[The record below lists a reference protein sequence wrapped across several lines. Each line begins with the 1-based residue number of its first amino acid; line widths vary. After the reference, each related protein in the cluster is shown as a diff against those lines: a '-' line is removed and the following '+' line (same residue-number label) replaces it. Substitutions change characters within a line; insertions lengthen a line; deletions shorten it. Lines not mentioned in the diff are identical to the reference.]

1 MRTNIKPE
9 NRRLLEAVEYI
20 DENIILGVLSELR
33 MPKEKHIEP
42 LLTWRTPLKHWKSI
56 AVLAACTVL
65 LAFAAPAASFISQ
78 VISNYSSVAGGN
90 AGAGTSELE
99 MPTPTETKVL
109 ETEAETIDSPYPRT
123 IDAYPADM
131 SINDIYE
138 DIIKGGWVVLDSDY
152 SKGFLYGNEL
162 WTAFIDKVNMK
173 QPTTVLVADMARWAE
188 LSHIVTGCHYT
199 KERIP
204 TLFLMEITFDGELFG
219 YKRLDCFKDEITDS
233 GEYRYLITDI
243 CEYTADNTIG
253 MISGYRET
261 ICLTNDISWTYD
273 SFSKQAFTDEG
284 RTSEFFNNPCQ
295 IIATYSPIYETKA
308 GYANP
313 VPRSLG
319 FSELIVD

>member
-1 MRTNIKPE
+1 MRSNIKPE
-9 NRRLLEAVEYI
+9 NRRLLEAIEYI
-20 DENIILGVLSELR
+20 DEDIVLGVLGELKD
-33 MPKEKHIEP
+33 PAEKEVHGEYKKP
-42 LLTWRTPLKHWKSI
+42 SPFKHWKQLT
-56 AVLAACTVL
+56 ALAACLLLLSAAFPVL
-65 LAFAAPAASFISQ
+65 
-78 VISNYSSVAGGN
+78 NYAVQRFGIRTWEGN
-90 AGAGTSELE
+90 AGAGTEELE
-99 MPTPTETKVL
+99 VPTQPETQAL
-109 ETEAETIDSPYPRT
+109 ETEDKTIDSPYPRA

-131 SINDIYE
+131 SITEIYD

-152 SKGFLYGNEL
+152 EKGFLYGNEL

-173 QPTTVLVADMARWAE
+173 QPATVLVADMARWAE
-188 LSHIVTGCHYT
+188 ISHKVTGFHYT
-199 KERIP
+199 KERMA

-219 YKRLDCFKDEITDS
+219 YKRIDCFKDEITDS

-243 CEYTADNTIG
+243 CECTTENTTG

-261 ICLTNDISWTYD
+261 ICLTNNISWTYD

-295 IIATYSPIYETKA
+295 IIAMYFPIYEIKV

-313 VPRSLG
+313 MSQSLG